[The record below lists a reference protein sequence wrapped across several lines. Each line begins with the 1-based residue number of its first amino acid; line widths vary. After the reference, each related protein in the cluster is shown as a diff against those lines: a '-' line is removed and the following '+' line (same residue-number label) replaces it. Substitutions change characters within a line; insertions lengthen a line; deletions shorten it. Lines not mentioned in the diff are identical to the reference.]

1 MMIKPFQT
9 ILVTTRTGCI
19 GMLVYGEK
27 QVYPFLV
34 ICVAFRHL
42 GNFRLV
48 YNCNL
53 TFFVLRCDFL
63 RGSVRGSVGGQ
74 LTRGSAFCRNPANN
88 AIVRRQLCQ
97 DLCHVS
103 ANTVTYR

>member
-1 MMIKPFQT
+1 MVVNFMMIKPFQT
-9 ILVTTRTGCI
+9 ILITTRTGCI
-19 GMLVYGEK
+19 GTLVYGKK

-53 TFFVLRCDFL
+53 TFFVFRCDFL
-63 RGSVRGSVGGQ
+63 RGSVGGQ
-74 LTRGSAFCRNPANN
+74 LGVSRGSADPG
-88 AIVRRQLCQ
+88 
-97 DLCHVS
+97 VS
-103 ANTVTYR
+103 VLSKPNLPLNSEDSLYSSGVYS